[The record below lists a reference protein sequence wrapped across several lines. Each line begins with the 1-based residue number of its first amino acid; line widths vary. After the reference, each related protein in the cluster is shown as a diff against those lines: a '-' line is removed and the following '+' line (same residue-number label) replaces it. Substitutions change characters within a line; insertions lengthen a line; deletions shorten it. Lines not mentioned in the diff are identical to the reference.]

1 MEGFFMDRIFG
12 PTTTSSKTK
21 FMEQSNIWVITK
33 NSSTTFRMKAW
44 SSGENVSFT
53 SFFDIM
59 AVNKTF
65 HPPKYPLDRERFP
78 AELPVALIYPQP
90 GLQTALI
97 SRTWPRNKPS
107 MSDWILLGCCLLVGP
122 TNKNIFPKLVLC
134 LKNMVIYYGTMRK
147 NSPIERNPNRPLLNT
162 EANLLIVSSFRME
175 DGHPLLTQAPARYS
189 FHTPIRWITM
199 PEFFVSLKVASDR
212 NFKHNTCR

>member
-1 MEGFFMDRIFG
+1 
-12 PTTTSSKTK
+12 
-21 FMEQSNIWVITK
+21 
-33 NSSTTFRMKAW
+33 MKAW

-147 NSPIERNPNRPLLNT
+147 TSPIAQHRSQFAHCLVVSHGRW
-162 EANLLIVSSFRME
+162 SSFA
-175 DGHPLLTQAPARYS
+175 HSSTSQILFP
-189 FHTPIRWITM
+189 HTDSMNYHAWIFCFFEGSQWS
-199 PEFFVSLKVASDR
+199 EFQ
-212 NFKHNTCR
+212 T